1 LKTQRSA
8 RSANLLGKFEDARV
22 LKKFG
27 ELPVD
32 LTTLF

>member
-1 LKTQRSA
+1 LKAQRSA
-8 RSANLLGKFEDARV
+8 RSANLLGKFEDARA

-27 ELPVD
+27 QLPVD